1 MQFGHSEGDSFIID
15 NPFKIENFY
24 VNGNNFNSTYLTK
37 TDISNNYQSR
47 TDAKKAVDGIN

>member
-24 VNGNNFNSTYLTK
+24 VNGNIMPILA
-37 TDISNNYQSR
+37 I
-47 TDAKKAVDGIN
+47 